1 MSCVEGDHGP
11 VATIMGER
19 ETKGRHLFSLNG
31 RVTESTK
38 PCGMRRKQQVTIAR
52 MRIGHTLLNSTLFI
66 IGKHQD
72 GMCDECQQPETVPPV
87 LIHCRRYSRERKELL
102 ETLRELGLEEISV
115 KGILNLG

>member
-31 RVTESTK
+31 RVTESTEH
-38 PCGMRRKQQVTIAR
+38 CGMRRKEQVTIAR

-72 GMCDECQQPETVPPV
+72 GMCDECQQPETVPHV
-87 LIHCRRYSRERKELL
+87 LN
-102 ETLRELGLEEISV
+102 TL
-115 KGILNLG
+115 

>member
-1 MSCVEGDHGP
+1 M
-11 VATIMGER
+11 ATIMGER

-38 PCGMRRKQQVTIAR
+38 PCGMRRKEQVTIAK

-72 GMCDECQQPETVPPV
+72 GMCDDERQQPETVPHV

-102 ETLRELGLEEISV
+102 ETLRE
-115 KGILNLG
+115 